1 MNTIPTGTVTFLF
14 TDIEG
19 STELWERYP
28 QSMQAALARHDAIVR
43 AAIAANGGQV
53 FNTAGDAF
61 CAAFPT
67 APDALAA
74 ALAAQR
80 ALNEVQWGE
89 TPIRVRMGLH
99 TGSVRGPAEDLTT
112 TPTLNRVA
120 RVMSLAHGGQVLL
133 THVTGELVRQQ
144 LPAGVSLREMGL
156 YRLKGIESAE
166 PILQVVAAGLRS
178 EFPPLKSG
186 ASIPNNL
193 PLQLTSFIGRE
204 REIAEAKRA
213 LAETRLLTLTGS
225 GGVGK
230 TRLSLQVAAEVLDAF
245 PDGVWF
251 VALAPLSDPAL
262 VAPAIVDALKLN
274 EATRAPATDVL
285 SDYLRDK
292 QLLLV
297 LDNFEQLMGAA
308 PLVKTLLVNAPKVSM
323 LISSRT
329 LLRIAGEREFA
340 VPLLGLPDPHALP
353 PLAQLTQYEAM
364 RLFIERARTVKSD
377 FAVNEDNAPAMA
389 EICYRLDGLPL
400 ALELAAARVRLLP
413 PQKMLA
419 QLSHKLRFLVSAARD
434 LPARQQTLRGAIDWS
449 FDLLAPEEQALFR
462 RLAVFAGGAT
472 LEGIEAVCG
481 AELDAQV
488 FGAVESLLDKSLLK
502 QVEHD
507 GEARYT
513 MLEMIR
519 EYALEKLSAS
529 GELETLRDRHLEY
542 FLGLTAEGGPALSSL
557 GHLASL
563 EGLGLAV
570 LKGEDDNLGAALTWG
585 LARNPDLALRLAGA
599 LGGYWMVRGHLTEG
613 RRWLKECLARI
624 AAAPAADA
632 QAQRAR
638 QEARAIALA
647 EAGTLSTVQGDVRSA
662 RPLLEESMGLWRSLG
677 DQQRLAM
684 SLTILGLTAFFLDDI
699 PVARAVLDESIA
711 LGRAQNN
718 RSDLALALTFFG
730 CVVYRDAGDYAAARV
745 YFEEAIQMGHEL
757 GIPER
762 EADIWNNWGQTAYLA
777 GEYAEARRCFQASA
791 SKYSG
796 LESGQFRN
804 ISRSG
809 LADVAWRMGEYAQA
823 EALYRESLVE
833 WNRLG
838 NRGAVARN
846 MECLAFVAQAR
857 CQVAAPQSGAVPEN
871 AAVPESGAVPQSSA
885 ALDNSAALL
894 RRAGLL
900 LGAADA
906 LRAASGNP
914 MTGAEREEYD
924 RELSGVRMAIGAT
937 AFDALFAEGRQLT
950 APQAISL
957 ALRDFA

>member
-28 QSMQAALARHDAIVR
+28 QAIQAALARHDAIVR
-43 AAIAANGGQV
+43 DAIAANDGQV

-80 ALNEVQWGE
+80 ALNAVQWGE

-99 TGSVRGPAEDLTT
+99 TGSVRGPVDDYTA
-112 TPTLNRVA
+112 TPTLNRVS

-133 THVTGELVRQQ
+133 THVTGELLRQQ
-144 LPAGVSLREMGL
+144 LPAGVSLREMGR

-166 PILQVVAAGLRS
+166 HILQVVAAGLRS

-204 REIAEAKRA
+204 REIAAAKRA

-230 TRLSLQVAAEVLDAF
+230 TRLSLQVAAEVLDDF

-251 VALAPLSDPAL
+251 VELAPLSDPAL

-274 EATRAPATDVL
+274 EATRAPAMDVL
-285 SDYLRDK
+285 TDYLRDK

-308 PLVKTLLVNAPKVSM
+308 PLVKTLLVHAPKVTM

-340 VPLLGLPDPHALP
+340 VPLLGLPDPRALP
-353 PLAQLTQYEAM
+353 PLEQLTQYEAM

-377 FAVNEDNAPAMA
+377 FAVNDDNAPAMA

-449 FDLLAPEEQALFR
+449 FDLLAPEEQVLFR

-472 LEGIEAVCG
+472 LDAIEAVCG
-481 AELDAQV
+481 VELESAV

-502 QVEHD
+502 HTELD
-507 GEARYT
+507 GEVRYT

-519 EYALEKLSAS
+519 EYALEKLGEA
-529 GELETLRDRHLEY
+529 GELEALRDRHLDY
-542 FLGLTAEGGPALSSL
+542 FLGLTGEGGFAMSSL
-557 GHLASL
+557 SHLASL
-563 EGLGLAV
+563 EALGLAV
-570 LKGEDDNLGAALTWG
+570 LNGEDDNLGAALAWG

-624 AAAPAADA
+624 AATAAPGPEG
-632 QAQRAR
+632 QRAR
-638 QEARAIALA
+638 QVAQAVALA
-647 EAGTLSTVQGDVRSA
+647 EAGTLSTVQGDVRA
-662 RPLLEESMGLWRSLG
+662 GRPLLEESISLWRQLG
-677 DQQRLAM
+677 DRRRLAM

-699 PVARAVLDESIA
+699 PVARVVLDEGIA
-711 LGRAQNN
+711 LGRAENN
-718 RSDLALALTFFG
+718 RSDLALALTFMG
-730 CVVYRDAGDYAAARV
+730 AVVYRDAGDYPAVRV
-745 YFEEAIQMGHEL
+745 YFEEAIRLGREL

-777 GEYAEARRCFQASA
+777 GEYAEALRCFQASA
-791 SKYSG
+791 SLLG
-796 LESGQFRN
+796 VIESGQFRN

-809 LADVAWRMGEYAQA
+809 LADVAWRMGEYAKA
-823 EALYRESLVE
+823 EALYREVLVE

-846 MECLAFVAQAR
+846 MECLAFVAQAK
-857 CQVAAPQSGAVPEN
+857 CQVAMPDSGAG
-871 AAVPESGAVPQSSA
+871 PES
-885 ALDNSAALL
+885 SAALL

-906 LRAASGNP
+906 LRAASANP
-914 MTGAEREEYD
+914 MTGAEHDEYE
-924 RELSGVRMAIGAT
+924 RELASVRGVVGAA
-937 AFDALFAEGRQLT
+937 AFDALFAEGCRLSTQ
-950 APQAISL
+950 QAISL
-957 ALRDFA
+957 ALRDYA